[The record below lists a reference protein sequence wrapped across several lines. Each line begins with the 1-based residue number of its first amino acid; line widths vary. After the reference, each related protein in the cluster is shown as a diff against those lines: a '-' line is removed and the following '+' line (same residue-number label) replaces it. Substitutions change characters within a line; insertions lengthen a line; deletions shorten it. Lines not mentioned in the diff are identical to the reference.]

1 MGPTILYS
9 TAGSISSGLTDVGT
23 IVTECV
29 NWITNNAILFTMFVG
44 GLVPV
49 GFMVIRKAKKAA
61 KA

>member
-1 MGPTILYS
+1 MAPILFSSAPTL
-9 TAGSISSGLTDVGT
+9 SSGLTDVGT
-23 IVTECV
+23 IVTQCIS
-29 NWITNNAILFTMFVG
+29 WITDNAILFTMFVG

>member
-1 MGPTILYS
+1 MAPILFNAS
-9 TAGSISSGLTDVGT
+9 TGSISSGLTDVGT